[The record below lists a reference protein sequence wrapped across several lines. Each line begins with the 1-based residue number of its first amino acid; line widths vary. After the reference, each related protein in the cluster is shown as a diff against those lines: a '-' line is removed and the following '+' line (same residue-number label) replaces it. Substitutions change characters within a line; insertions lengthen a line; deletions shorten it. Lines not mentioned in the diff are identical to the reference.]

1 MDELVARFDSGLKNS
16 HAFTGTLVIGFS
28 DDLLDD
34 RADRGVRPAEADP
47 AHVPDRTNASIVEAI
62 PMTDR
67 EHAQFVVLFV
77 PLDLGPVV
85 PDTEAVRVP
94 PG

>member
-1 MDELVARFDSGLKNS
+1 MSMDGSSR
-16 HAFTGTLVIGFS
+16 
-28 DDLLDD
+28 
-34 RADRGVRPAEADP
+34 RYYRQAD
-47 AHVPDRTNASIVEAI
+47 TSIVEAI

-67 EHAQFVVLFV
+67 EHAQFVALFV

-85 PDTEAVRVP
+85 ADTEAVRVS